1 MDKNRLEEYREASTQ
16 VKSITCTDER
26 QKDILTNMYFAACS
40 LIGGLENTME
50 DYPEDSED
58 YISAKEA
65 LEEHDV
71 LVDDIHAMCLTGFY
85 GIGFEGCQQAY
96 QKNYN
101 FAGTEFIRNCAEEV
115 VKAMGY

>member
-1 MDKNRLEEYREASTQ
+1 MDIQRMQEYKEAKQQ
-16 VKSITCTDER
+16 VTTIVCTDER
-26 QKDILTNMYFAACS
+26 QRDILTNMYFAACS

-65 LEEHDV
+65 LKEHEQ
-71 LVDDIHAMCLTGFY
+71 LVDDIKAMCLTGFY
-85 GIGFEGCQQAY
+85 GIGFEASQQRY
-96 QKNYN
+96 QKYYN
-101 FAGTEFIRNCAEEV
+101 LAGTEFINTCAEEV

>member
-1 MDKNRLEEYREASTQ
+1 MDKNRLEEYKEASTQ
-16 VKSITCTDER
+16 VKTITCKDER

-40 LIGGLENTME
+40 LIGGLENVME

-58 YISAKEA
+58 YISAKES
-65 LEEHDV
+65 LEEHEV
-71 LVDDIHAMCLTGFY
+71 LVDEIHAMCLMGFY
-85 GIGFEGCQQAY
+85 GAGFEGCQQAY

-101 FAGTEFIRNCAEEV
+101 FAGTEFIKNCAEEV